1 MPSEHYR
8 IESSHPLHSR
18 LLPSTSLRR
27 SFDDLSLAVAV
38 AASRAGPPVHA
49 HEQRAARARAWCD
62 VLILP
67 FNTKFCRASQGA
79 GGPPLLAMRIGRK
92 FDQPLKDAY
101 PLDFRWR
108 RWPRRQR
115 LL

>member
-38 AASRAGPPVHA
+38 ATKSVTLPQGQEIRVVHVPTG
-49 HEQRAARARAWCD
+49 EVVFRTSAAA
-62 VLILP
+62 P
-67 FNTKFCRASQGA
+67 
-79 GGPPLLAMRIGRK
+79 
-92 FDQPLKDAY
+92 
-101 PLDFRWR
+101 
-108 RWPRRQR
+108 
-115 LL
+115 